1 MPSAELELLVWVR
14 TGWKDPRLAW
24 DPKNYGG
31 IDQLVFS
38 SRLTDAAEDGD
49 IWMPD
54 LDLYNTPT
62 SLHSLPN
69 KNVMLWL
76 VYTYTTT
83 PSNNNTT
90 THRHPCN
97 HLYTHTYR

>member
-24 DPKNYGG
+24 DPAQYGG
-31 IDQLVFS
+31 VDQLSFS
-38 SRLTDAAEDGD
+38 SRLSDIPEQGD
-49 IWMPD
+49 IWVPD

-62 SLHSLPN
+62 SLHTLPN

-76 VYTYTTT
+76 VHACT
-83 PSNNNTT
+83 SL
-90 THRHPCN
+90 HPV
-97 HLYTHTYR
+97 